1 MVPVDAAAVP
11 KVAAQRVIVIT
22 QAFRSIPGATI
33 LAHPAIRAYKP
44 NPRFDS
50 GIRLRSC
57 FVLPTAFPFGTDVL
71 EADPGEDEN
80 TTRSRSNNRRKW
92 LTF

>member
-1 MVPVDAAAVP
+1 MVPVDAAAGP
-11 KVAAQRVIVIT
+11 KVAAQRVIVMLKPFV
-22 QAFRSIPGATI
+22 QFHATI
-33 LAHPAIRAYKP
+33 LVHPAIRAYKS

-80 TTRSRSNNRRKW
+80 TTRSKSNDRRKW

>member
-1 MVPVDAAAVP
+1 MLSTPFEFQIVLTP
-11 KVAAQRVIVIT
+11 KPMHHTESTTFVLSPQKFLRTVVK
-22 QAFRSIPGATI
+22 R
-33 LAHPAIRAYKP
+33 